1 MRDEPFFASGMRDK
15 GHSKEGCR
23 IARGQRE
30 AGSWIFSDRKKK
42 KKRAIVTVR
51 RSKSKFKFTTEISV
65 TQTTILDTKVYKDD
79 RLFHMGSILDV
90 GTYYKST
97 ETFQYTSSYSCH
109 PPGVVKGFIKRKVSR
124 LPGTNSSQFIFEQ
137 NMRGFR
143 SHLQNRDYPA
153 TEL

>member
-1 MRDEPFFASGMRDK
+1 MSLFSLPGCGIKDIRRRDAELQGVSGR
-15 GHSKEGCR
+15 
-23 IARGQRE
+23 RE
-30 AGSWIFSDRKKK
+30 AGYFQAEKKK

-51 RSKSKFKFTTEISV
+51 RSKSEFKFTTEISV
-65 TQTTILDTKVYKDD
+65 TQTTILDTKVYKGD

-109 PPGVVKGFIKRKVSR
+109 PPGVMKGFIKRNVSR
-124 LPGTNSSQFIFEQ
+124 LPRTNSSQFIFEQ

>member
-1 MRDEPFFASGMRDK
+1 MQNCK
-15 GHSKEGCR
+15 GS
-23 IARGQRE
+23 
-30 AGSWIFSDRKKK
+30 AGGGKLDIFRPKKK
-42 KKRAIVTVR
+42 TKKTGDCNLR
-51 RSKSKFKFTTEISV
+51 RSKSEFKFTTEISV
-65 TQTTILDTKVYKDD
+65 TQTTILDTKVYKGD

-109 PPGVVKGFIKRKVSR
+109 PPGFMKGFIKRKVSR
-124 LPGTNSSQFIFEQ
+124 LPRTNSSQFIFEK

-143 SHLQNRDYPA
+143 SHLQNRDNPA